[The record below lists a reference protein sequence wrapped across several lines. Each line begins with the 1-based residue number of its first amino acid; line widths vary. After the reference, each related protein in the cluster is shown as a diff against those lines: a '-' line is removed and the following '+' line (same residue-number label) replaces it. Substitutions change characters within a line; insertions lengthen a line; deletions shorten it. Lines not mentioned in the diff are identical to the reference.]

1 MGLIYFLVCHEE
13 ISSKEEDLLASN
25 PEVKHT
31 LTLKTVVKE
40 HPRIC
45 LFNVRCGL
53 VNMKANPRSNTNG

>member
-1 MGLIYFLVCHEE
+1 MGLMYFLVCHEE

-40 HPRIC
+40 HLRIC
-45 LFNVRCGL
+45 LFNVWFGL
-53 VNMKANPRSNTNG
+53 VNMKANP